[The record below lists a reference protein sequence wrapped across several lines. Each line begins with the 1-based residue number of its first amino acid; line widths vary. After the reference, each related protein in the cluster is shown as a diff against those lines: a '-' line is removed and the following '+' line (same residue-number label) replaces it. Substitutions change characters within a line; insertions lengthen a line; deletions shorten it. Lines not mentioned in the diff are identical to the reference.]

1 MTSPTTWLGLHQIF
15 PVTPEQVCE
24 KHLSP
29 VQAGLI
35 SLNNQDRYRLRKN
48 VIFPFLQKYLRL
60 RIRLVEDV
68 FLVYPLGHQ
77 MRTKG
82 DH

>member
-1 MTSPTTWLGLHQIF
+1 MTSPTTWLGLHQII

-24 KHLSP
+24 KHLRP
-29 VQAGLI
+29 VRTGLI
-35 SLNNQDRYRLRKN
+35 TLNNLDRSRLRKN
-48 VIFPFLQKYLRL
+48 VIFPFSHRYLRL

-77 MRTKG
+77 RRTK
-82 DH
+82 